1 MEGKQERFKTVL
13 LKYSWYGLTVLIC
26 QAIAMTAEIGTP
38 MLLALYKV
46 IYCLLFEICFVLDD
60 IKKTRCLY
68 CNT

>member
-13 LKYSWYGLTVLIC
+13 LKNSWYGLTVLIC
-26 QAIAMTAEIGTP
+26 QFDIAMTAEVGTP

-60 IKKTRCLY
+60 I
-68 CNT
+68 